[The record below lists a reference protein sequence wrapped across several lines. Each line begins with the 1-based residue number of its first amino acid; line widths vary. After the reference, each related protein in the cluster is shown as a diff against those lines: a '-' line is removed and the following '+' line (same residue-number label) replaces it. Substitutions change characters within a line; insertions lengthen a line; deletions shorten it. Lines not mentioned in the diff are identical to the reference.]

1 MLTHLSDSLSLSL
14 SLSVLFFCFFSQ
26 VIVDVIHKT
35 RITGEKMCGR
45 VTIPIKELL
54 VGVYVQKW
62 YPVMYGKAP
71 RSTQVG
77 EIFLKLLLHKE
88 GLTKE
93 QRAATIGANLQQ
105 LKGVPKGFAENQSEG
120 NTSSTPATVVV
131 ASNGGGGGGTTS
143 TMNTQSQIDMEMRL
157 QAMEKTI
164 AQVASMMESVVER
177 MSK

>member
-1 MLTHLSDSLSLSL
+1 M
-14 SLSVLFFCFFSQ
+14 
-26 VIVDVIHKT
+26 
-35 RITGEKMCGR
+35 
-45 VTIPIKELL
+45 TIPIKELL

-62 YPVMYGKAP
+62 YPVMYSKAP

-164 AQVASMMESVVER
+164 AQVASMMDSVVER